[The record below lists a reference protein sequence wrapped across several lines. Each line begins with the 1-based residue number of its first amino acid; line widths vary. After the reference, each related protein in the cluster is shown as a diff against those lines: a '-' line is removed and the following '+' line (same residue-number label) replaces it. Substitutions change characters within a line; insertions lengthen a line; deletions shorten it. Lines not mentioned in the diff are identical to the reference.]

1 MKKLALIM
9 CLLMMCVFAA
19 GCSSKPSD
27 PTEAKSEN
35 GTEAST
41 VTEGS
46 SESVGETKEQPTQRA
61 AAPANV
67 DPDKTYDYEVREI
80 WCENEGQRIY
90 GEAYIP
96 VTDGKSP
103 LVIHSH
109 GLGSNHE
116 AGASFGKKYA
126 QRGIALYAMDFRG
139 GSKSN
144 NENRSDGVST
154 DMSVL
159 TEVSDVSAVLAAAKT
174 WDFVDTDRIFLQ
186 GGSQGGLVTAISG
199 VRHEDEIAG
208 LILHYPAFGMHDIM
222 KGTSDEDLPE
232 TADIAG
238 ITVGKIFF
246 QDLHKYDVR
255 PDLQSFDKPVLIL
268 QGSEDPIVLPSVTKA
283 AADMYPNSEY
293 HIIEGG
299 EHGFSGEYH
308 DEATKYG
315 LDFIF
320 RNIGVEK

>member
-1 MKKLALIM
+1 MGELCMKKTALIM
-9 CLLMMCVFAA
+9 CVLMLCVFAA
-19 GCSSKPSD
+19 GCSSKT
-27 PTEAKSEN
+27 PTPTDSATVQNETAQSAESSQ
-35 GTEAST
+35 EAST
-41 VTEGS
+41 ASAVS
-46 SESVGETKEQPTQRA
+46 A
-61 AAPANV
+61 ANV
-67 DPDKTYDYEVREI
+67 DPDKTYDYEVSEI

-96 VTDGKSP
+96 VTDGRSP

-116 AGASFGKKYA
+116 AGASFGKEYA
-126 QRGIALYAMDFRG
+126 QRGIALYALDFRG

-144 NENRSDGVST
+144 NENLSDGVST

-159 TEVSDVSAVLAAAKT
+159 TEVSDLTAVLEAART

-199 VRHEDEIAG
+199 VRHEDEVAG

-222 KGTSDEDLPE
+222 KGVSDEELPE

-255 PDLQSFDKPVLIL
+255 PDLQYFDKPVLIL

-293 HIIEGG
+293 RIIEGG

-308 DEATKYG
+308 DEAAKLG
-315 LDFIF
+315 IDFIY
-320 RNIGVEK
+320 RSIGV

>member
-9 CLLMMCVFAA
+9 CLLMLCVFAV
-19 GCSSKPSD
+19 GCSSKTSD
-27 PTEAKSEN
+27 PTEGKSEN
-35 GTEAST
+35 KTEAST
-41 VTEGS
+41 VTGL
-46 SESVGETKEQPTQRA
+46 SESAGETKAQSANNA
-61 AAPANV
+61 ASAPANV

-80 WCENEGQRIY
+80 WCENEGQRIF

-116 AGASFGKKYA
+116 AGTSFGKEYA

-222 KGTSDEDLPE
+222 KGASDEELPE

-238 ITVGKIFF
+238 ITVSKIFF

-255 PDLQSFDKPVLIL
+255 PDLQNFDKPVLIL

-283 AADMYPNSEY
+283 AADMYPNCDY

-308 DEATKYG
+308 DEAAKYG
-315 LDFIF
+315 LDFIY
-320 RNIGVEK
+320 RNIGIEK